1 MRLAHISHE
10 INPSCR
16 APREATQ
23 QATELT
29 TGPEKP
35 WKTQRLYKCLRAPCD
50 EEKRWCLTQGCI
62 TNTSKNVKS
71 EIYCLLVNWWL
82 MKGYFEAEK
91 SVSVRHKSQKRP
103 RGNLKGA
110 GCSPYSSPDAL
121 LCHSTRTSQSVPMFS
136 ESFSRLRVAVLAQY
150 VKATGWSLPSKYQ
163 DNKR

>member
-35 WKTQRLYKCLRAPCD
+35 WKTQRLCKCLRAPCD

-71 EIYCLLVNWWL
+71 EIYCSLVNWWL

-91 SVSVRHKSQKRP
+91 SASVRHKSQKKA
-103 RGNLKGA
+103 KGKSE
-110 GCSPYSSPDAL
+110 GCRLLPVLVTRCTSLSFNADLPVSSNVQREL
-121 LCHSTRTSQSVPMFS
+121 LQAQGGRSGTICKSH
-136 ESFSRLRVAVLAQY
+136 RLIFTV
-150 VKATGWSLPSKYQ
+150 
-163 DNKR
+163 